1 MSYTITYYNPID
13 EEIQK
18 DQRPH
23 SAEIRA
29 GSSKDVMNLL
39 NQHREKLSQLTP
51 KRKDDE
57 KGWT

>member
-23 SAEIRA
+23 PAELRA

-39 NQHREKLSQLTP
+39 NQHREKPSYLN
-51 KRKDDE
+51 RKTKNDE
-57 KGWT
+57 KGRT

>member
-1 MSYTITYYNPID
+1 MSYTITYNNPID

-23 SAEIRA
+23 PAELRA

-39 NQHREKLSQLTP
+39 NQHREKLSHLTP
-51 KRKDDE
+51 KRRDDQ
-57 KGWT
+57 KGRT